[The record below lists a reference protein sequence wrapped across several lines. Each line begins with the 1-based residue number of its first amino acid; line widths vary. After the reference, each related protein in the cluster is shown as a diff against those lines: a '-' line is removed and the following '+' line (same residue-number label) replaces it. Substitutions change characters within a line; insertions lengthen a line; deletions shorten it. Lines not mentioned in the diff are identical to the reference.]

1 MVQKIKTAFR
11 AKYNKINLSNER
23 LEHYAKKWE
32 SKLENEDAIEEF
44 LTQLDVEPLEEIA
57 RLDDALRAKPKQQSG
72 DDKTDNVNISLTGDG
87 SVTTVEKKDD
97 LTELK
102 EQIAELRNALST
114 KQKSDLSTSRS
125 NELKDLP
132 DALKST
138 LKFVKLEDLSD
149 EDFTALKTDLNTQA
163 ESLKVA
169 QSQVNPRF
177 GSQKAEGTLSA
188 DEKRYLESKQKKS

>member
-32 SKLENEDAIEEF
+32 SKLENEDAIDDF
-44 LTQLDVEPLEEIA
+44 LTGLDVEPLEEIA
-57 RLDDALRAKPKQQSG
+57 RLDDALRANPKQQVEDPK
-72 DDKTDNVNISLTGDG
+72 DDD
-87 SVTTVEKKDD
+87 EEPKDD

-114 KQKSDLSTSRS
+114 KQKSDLGTSRLS
-125 NELKDLP
+125 ELTNLP

-177 GSQKAEGTLSA
+177 GNQKAEGTLSA

>member
-1 MVQKIKTAFR
+1 MDRLNFIRMVQKIKTAFR
-11 AKYNKINLSNER
+11 AKYNKINISNER

-32 SKLENEDAIEEF
+32 SKIENEDAIEEF

-57 RLDDALRAKPKQQSG
+57 RLDDALRAKPKQQVEEPK
-72 DDKTDNVNISLTGDG
+72 DDEPKD
-87 SVTTVEKKDD
+87 EEPKDD

-102 EQIAELRNALST
+102 EQIAELRYALST
-114 KQKSDLSTSRS
+114 KQKSDLSTSRLS
-125 NELKDLP
+125 ELKPLP

-149 EDFTALKTDLNTQA
+149 DEFTALKTDLNTQA

-177 GSQKAEGTLSA
+177 GNQKAEGILSA